1 MKELKN
7 FPYSQ
12 EAEIASLG
20 AMILNHQAALTVSD
34 LLNKGDFFDE
44 KNALIFSAIKKLM
57 SKNQPIE
64 VIAIAHL
71 LQETQQLNSV
81 GGTAY
86 LSHLTEH
93 SPAPSNASYYAKI
106 VKSKSILRGLIS
118 VCQLSIEKA
127 LEKDIDSELALDYA
141 EKKLFDIRIGH
152 SFEEEAEHLSAGI
165 SELYKELD
173 RKASCKDEY
182 VGIPSGFLDLDSMTG
197 GFQPGRLIV
206 IGARPAMGKSA
217 LAVSMGVNMAEKGFP
232 VLFFSLEMPKDEIQK
247 RILGQKT
254 RINIAKFSQ
263 PKHINQKEWDVLA
276 KHSSSLD
283 SIPLYIDDT
292 GWVTIDY
299 LKRVSRRMIAKK
311 KVKCIMIDHLQ
322 LIRSNK
328 KSYSRVSELSDMT
341 AELKILSKE
350 LQVPII
356 LLSQLSRGVE
366 ERSDKRPQ
374 LSDLRESGSIEQ
386 DADICMF
393 LYRDDY
399 YNENTTSAGV
409 TELLIRKHRSGAI
422 GTVKLFFEKEFCRFV
437 GIPEHQKY

>member
-1 MKELKN
+1 
-7 FPYSQ
+7 
-12 EAEIASLG
+12 
-20 AMILNHQAALTVSD
+20 
-34 LLNKGDFFDE
+34 
-44 KNALIFSAIKKLM
+44 
-57 SKNQPIE
+57 
-64 VIAIAHL
+64 
-71 LQETQQLNSV
+71 
-81 GGTAY
+81 
-86 LSHLTEH
+86 
-93 SPAPSNASYYAKI
+93 
-106 VKSKSILRGLIS
+106 
-118 VCQLSIEKA
+118 
-127 LEKDIDSELALDYA
+127 
-141 EKKLFDIRIGH
+141 
-152 SFEEEAEHLSAGI
+152 
-165 SELYKELD
+165 
-173 RKASCKDEY
+173 
-182 VGIPSGFLDLDSMTG
+182 
-197 GFQPGRLIV
+197 
-206 IGARPAMGKSA
+206 
-217 LAVSMGVNMAEKGFP
+217 
-232 VLFFSLEMPKDEIQK
+232 
-247 RILGQKT
+247 
-254 RINIAKFSQ
+254 
-263 PKHINQKEWDVLA
+263 
-276 KHSSSLD
+276 LD
-283 SIPLYIDDT
+283 SIPLYIDET